1 MRHRFAA
8 LLLCCLA
15 TLGQAAT
22 VEPSIGVTF
31 PDEIAGV
38 PLTGRKVFPQKELGV
53 GLSYQRDSKL
63 LRGGIYIY
71 TSGARTIRADLDAPM
86 VRNHFEEVMGDLK
99 AWEGKATVR
108 VKQGPGAGPVVTTFP
123 GCGPQF
129 LLREFEID
137 LPEGTLASATYLT
150 VMNNNFV
157 KLRVS
162 YMKSEKQSAQ
172 DARSFVAQTRKLLGA
187 CR

>member
-1 MRHRFAA
+1 MRHRLAA

-15 TLGQAAT
+15 TVGQAAT
-22 VEPSIGVTF
+22 VEPAIGITF
-31 PDEIAGV
+31 PDNIAGL
-38 PLTGRKVFPQKELGV
+38 PMAKREVFPQKELGV
-53 GLSYQRDSKL
+53 VLAYERDTSP
-63 LRGGIYIY
+63 LRAALYIY
-71 TSGARTIRADLDAPM
+71 TAGARSIPADLNAPL
-86 VRNHFEEVMGDLK
+86 VRNHFEQVMGDLK

-157 KLRVS
+157 KLRLS
-162 YMKSEKQSAQ
+162 HLKSDKQSAQ
-172 DARSFVAQTRKLLGA
+172 DAPRFVAQLRKLLGA